1 MKGRKPKPTAIKE
14 LTGNPG
20 KRALNKNEPKFAQ
33 ITEIEP
39 PVWMTDTAVTMWRTV
54 MPELLATGVLT
65 VADVH
70 NVEAF
75 CMSYSRWREAEQ
87 EVERYGL
94 VIMDD
99 NGKLNKNPALTIINE
114 AKTQMMKFGSLLGLD
129 PSSRTRLTGTAN
141 SEPIANPFA
150 DL

>member
-20 KRALNKNEPKFAQ
+20 KRALNKNEPKFAK

-39 PVWMTDTAVTMWRTV
+39 PSWLTDTAVTMWHTI
-54 MPELLATGVLT
+54 MPELLSTGVLT

-75 CMSYSRWREAEQ
+75 CMSYARWREAEKM
-87 EVERYGL
+87 VESHG
-94 VIMDD
+94 VVVVDD
-99 NGKLNKNPALTIINE
+99 SGKLNKNPALTVINE
-114 AKTQMMKFGSLLGLD
+114 TKTQMMKFGALLGLD
-129 PSSRTRLTGTAN
+129 PSSRTRLTGAAN

>member
-1 MKGRKPKPTAIKE
+1 
-14 LTGNPG
+14 
-20 KRALNKNEPKFAQ
+20 
-33 ITEIEP
+33 
-39 PVWMTDTAVTMWRTV
+39 
-54 MPELLATGVLT
+54 
-65 VADVH
+65 
-70 NVEAF
+70 
-75 CMSYSRWREAEQ
+75 MSYSRWREAEQ

-129 PSSRTRLTGTAN
+129 PSSRTRLTGAAN